1 MSSILRDLF
10 QLDIPVIEKI
20 LRTVI
25 VYVLLIIGLR
35 LAGKRELAQLNP
47 YDLVVLLLLS
57 NTVQNAIIGADNS
70 LIGGVL
76 GAATLL
82 LVNAIIV
89 RLTYHYPQLNR
100 MIEGTSSMLMKGG
113 KLQPAALEQELLMPR
128 ELEAAAR
135 KQGFDSLAEIDEAE
149 LEPDGDLIFTRR
161 DRTSDSGQQKA
172 LMTRLDQILSELA
185 ALRTAQAG
193 ASH

>member
-1 MSSILRDLF
+1 MSGIFHDMFYLT
-10 QLDIPVIEKI
+10 IPAVEKI

-57 NTVQNAIIGADNS
+57 NTVQNAIIGEDNS
-70 LIGGVL
+70 LIGGVI

-82 LVNAIIV
+82 LANGIIV

-100 MIEGTSSMLMKGG
+100 MIEGTSRILMKGG
-113 KLQPAALEQELLMPR
+113 KLQPEALKQELLMPR

-161 DRTSDSGQQKA
+161 DRTSDSAQQEA
-172 LMTRLDQILSELA
+172 LITRLDQIVSELA

-193 ASH
+193 ANR

>member
-1 MSSILRDLF
+1 MSSILRDMF

-113 KLQPAALEQELLMPR
+113 KLQSAALKQELLTPR
-128 ELEAAAR
+128 ELEAATR
-135 KQGFDSLAEIDEAE
+135 KQGFDSLAEIDEVE

-161 DRTSDSGQQKA
+161 DRTSDSGQQEA
-172 LMTRLDQILSELA
+172 LMARLDQILSELA

-193 ASH
+193 ANH